1 MSLPVRDGACAS
13 ARGTDQATAEIEIA
27 DCATEASGAL
37 LLTLHVRDFGGNET
51 SELIGNES
59 AAPSVIS
66 KFNLA
71 IDDFARLSGGNQLS
85 Y

>member
-37 LLTLHVRDFGGNET
+37 LLTLHVGDFGGNET
-51 SELIGNES
+51 SS
-59 AAPSVIS
+59 
-66 KFNLA
+66 
-71 IDDFARLSGGNQLS
+71 
-85 Y
+85 